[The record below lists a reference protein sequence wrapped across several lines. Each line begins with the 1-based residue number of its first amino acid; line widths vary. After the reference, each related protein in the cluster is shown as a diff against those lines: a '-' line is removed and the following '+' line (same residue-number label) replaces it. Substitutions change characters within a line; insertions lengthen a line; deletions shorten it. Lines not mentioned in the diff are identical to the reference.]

1 MMTRPHRPIRKFNP
15 GAFQRDEEVVGQF
28 VVRQHEFAVLM
39 DVLRRNISAPACQH
53 ALVIGA
59 RGTGKTMLLARVAA
73 ELRLNAELA
82 GRLLPVRFMEE
93 SYEVVTLADFW
104 LELLRHLA
112 TECRRVD
119 PALAEELRAV
129 HASLAAGWRNE
140 GLADRVRATVLDAAD
155 RLGKRLV
162 VMVENLHALDEDAD
176 ADFGWQLRQALQT
189 EPRLILLASA
199 TTRFEGMDDSRAPF
213 FEMFKVLGLDPLTV
227 EECRRLWETLTGRA
241 TTEREVRPLEILT
254 GGNPR
259 LLVMVAAFSRHR
271 SMRRLVEEIVTLV
284 DEHTEYFRS
293 NLDALPTTERRVFV
307 AAIDLWRPSTS
318 SEVAARARMDIRMAS
333 ALLGRLERRGALV
346 VQPGDGR
353 RRYVVS
359 ERLYCVYY
367 RLRRDR
373 DEADIL
379 KHFVM
384 FMANFYDKSDFG
396 MMLNEGLAAGDQ
408 LILAALERALDEDPE
423 IANSAPEAADAAW
436 ADVVR
441 RCGNSGDARMKAK
454 ASWALLNRGRL
465 SYNQGHHLR
474 ALVHCQRIVH
484 QYWGEKLPELREDV
498 ARACHLLSRIH
509 QRSGLL
515 EEALGLCD
523 YMAGHCEPANAP
535 QLRVCLAEALYEKG
549 CIQAQLSRHKD
560 AAQTFGDLVRRF
572 LDDSAL
578 EHSTVVCNA
587 LVRRARSDLLSGE
600 FARAIA
606 TCRSVLGTCRGVG
619 STGQR
624 EVLIDAL
631 IVKGDAE
638 CWLRRS
644 QLAIDTSNE
653 LEQTF
658 GDETGSAGIPAEW
671 LARWI
676 RARARGQNGDRAA
689 VVADLRWLHERLD
702 VSNAN
707 MVAEMAGRLCYLL
720 VEGAQAH
727 ELLDVLAGDPGK
739 HRALWPLTV
748 ALQILVGAEVRVPVE
763 VLEVAQDIV
772 AKVTEARRAIGN
784 VR

>member
-1 MMTRPHRPIRKFNP
+1 MTRPHRPIRKFNP
-15 GAFQRDEEVVGQF
+15 GAFQRDEEVVEQF
-28 VVRQHEFAVLM
+28 VVRRQEFAVLM

-82 GRLLPVRFMEE
+82 GQLLPVRFMEE
-93 SYEVVTLADFW
+93 SYEVVTLGDFW
-104 LELLRHLA
+104 LEVLRHMA
-112 TECRRVD
+112 TECRRVN

-129 HASLAAGWRNE
+129 HASLATGWRNE

-162 VMVENLHALDEDAD
+162 VMVENLHALYDAADE
-176 ADFGWQLRQALQT
+176 DFGWQLRQALQT

-199 TTRFEGMDDSRAPF
+199 TTRFEGMNDTRAPF

-227 EECRRLWETLTGRA
+227 EECRRLWETLTGHA

-284 DEHTEYFRS
+284 DEHTDYFRS
-293 NLDALPTTERRVFV
+293 NLDALPPTERRVFV
-307 AAIDLWRPSTS
+307 AAIDLWRPSTAN
-318 SEVAARARMDIRMAS
+318 EVAVRARMDIRAAS

-353 RRYVVS
+353 HRYVVT

-396 MMLNEGLAAGDQ
+396 MMLDEGLAAGDQ
-408 LILAALERALDEDPE
+408 LILAALKRVLDEDPE

-441 RCGNSGDARMKAK
+441 HCGNSGDARMKAK
-454 ASWALLNRGRL
+454 ASRALLNRGRL
-465 SYNQGHHLR
+465 FYNQGHHLR
-474 ALVHCQRIVH
+474 ALTHCQQIVH
-484 QYWGEKLPELREDV
+484 RYWGEKLPELREDV
-498 ARACHLLSRIH
+498 ARACHLLNRIH

-515 EEALGLCD
+515 EEALGLCND
-523 YMAGHCEPANAP
+523 MARFCEPADAP

-549 CIQAQLSRHKD
+549 CVQAKLSRHEE
-560 AAQTFGDLVRRF
+560 AARTFGDLVRRF
-572 LDDSAL
+572 HDDSAL

-587 LVRRARSDLLSGE
+587 LAKRAQLELLSGE
-600 FARAIA
+600 FHRAIA
-606 TCRSVLGTCRGVG
+606 TCRSVLDTCRGVS

-624 EVLIDAL
+624 EVLIDTL

-638 CWLRRS
+638 CWLRHS
-644 QLAIDTSNE
+644 QLAIDTGNK
-653 LEQTF
+653 LVQWF

-689 VVADLRWLHERLD
+689 VVTDLRWLYERLD

-707 MVAEMAGRLCYLL
+707 MVAEMAGRTYDLL
-720 VEGAQAH
+720 VEDAQAH
-727 ELLDVLAGDPGK
+727 ELLDVLSGDPGK

-748 ALQILVGAEVRVPVE
+748 ALQILVGVEVRVPVE

-784 VR
+784 TR

>member
-1 MMTRPHRPIRKFNP
+1 MFRPHRPIRKFNP
-15 GAFQRDEEVVGQF
+15 GAFQRDEEVVEQF
-28 VVRQHEFAVLM
+28 VVRRQEFAVLM
-39 DVLRRNISAPACQH
+39 DVLGRNISAPACQH

-82 GRLLPVRFMEE
+82 GQLLPVRFMEE

-104 LELLRHLA
+104 LEVLRHMA
-112 TECRRVD
+112 TECRRVN

-129 HASLAAGWRNE
+129 HTSLATGWRNE

-162 VMVENLHALDEDAD
+162 VMVENLHALDDDAD
-176 ADFGWQLRQALQT
+176 EDFGWQLRQALQT

-199 TTRFEGMDDSRAPF
+199 TTRFEGMDDTRAPF

-227 EECRRLWETLTGRA
+227 EECRRLWETLTGHA

-284 DEHTEYFRS
+284 DEHTDYFRS
-293 NLDALPTTERRVFV
+293 NLDALPPTERRVFV
-307 AAIDLWRPSTS
+307 AAIDLWRPSTA
-318 SEVAARARMDIRMAS
+318 SEVAVRARMDIRAAS

-353 RRYVVS
+353 HRYVVT

-396 MMLNEGLAAGDQ
+396 MMLDEGLAAGDQ
-408 LILAALERALDEDPE
+408 LILVALERALDENPE

-436 ADVVR
+436 ADIAK
-441 RCGNSGDARMKAK
+441 RCGNSSDARTRAK

-474 ALVHCQRIVH
+474 ALVLCQRIVH
-484 QYWGEKLPELREDV
+484 QYWREKLPELREHV

-515 EEALGLCD
+515 EEALGLCND
-523 YMAGHCEPANAP
+523 MARFCEPVDAP
-535 QLRVCLAEALYEKG
+535 QLRVCLVEALYEKG
-549 CIQAQLSRHKD
+549 CVEAQLNRHED
-560 AAQTFGDLVRRF
+560 ATQTFGTLVRKSRSDPM
-572 LDDSAL
+572 LERGALVCSAL
-578 EHSTVVCNA
+578 A
-587 LVRRARSDLLSGE
+587 KRARSELLSGE

-606 TCRSVLGTCRGVG
+606 TCRDVLGTCRDVG

-631 IVKGDAE
+631 TVKGDAE

-644 QLAIDTSNE
+644 QLAMDTANG
-653 LEQTF
+653 LERGF
-658 GDETGSAGIPAEW
+658 GDKTGSAGIPAEW

-676 RARARGQNGDRAA
+676 CARARGQDGDREA
-689 VVADLRWLHERLD
+689 VVADLRWLYGRLD

-707 MVAEMAGRLCYLL
+707 MVAEMAGRTCYLL
-720 VEGAQAH
+720 VEDAQAH
-727 ELLDVLAGDPGK
+727 ELLDVLSDDLGK
-739 HRALWPLTV
+739 HQALWPLTV
-748 ALQILVGAEVRVPVE
+748 ALQIMVGVDVRVPVE

-772 AKVTEARRAIGN
+772 AKVTEARRAVGN
-784 VR
+784 IR